1 VGALITETQRNNE
14 SSSKMI
20 SQSSFDTPT
29 RQYKYN
35 VTLCEGSKI
44 SSSHEEEESEPQRFE
59 RTLALHRAKIATYRS
74 NWEYKMPGA
83 ATSSAVTPSRS
94 WPDDVPPDDVLPM
107 LLNDIQY
114 CSRSPNFR
122 SDKGFCNRLSFRV
135 ASALITQFDETQQRQ
150 GLEMLKS
157 LAEKGYADGMC
168 YYGMCINEGRGG
180 VEPNPVGA
188 VGWFRR
194 CSDMYDH
201 AQRSVRVS
209 LEWKFGTESNF
220 VY

>member
-1 VGALITETQRNNE
+1 
-14 SSSKMI
+14 
-20 SQSSFDTPT
+20 
-29 RQYKYN
+29 
-35 VTLCEGSKI
+35 
-44 SSSHEEEESEPQRFE
+44 
-59 RTLALHRAKIATYRS
+59 
-74 NWEYKMPGA
+74 
-83 ATSSAVTPSRS
+83 
-94 WPDDVPPDDVLPM
+94 
-107 LLNDIQY
+107 
-114 CSRSPNFR
+114 
-122 SDKGFCNRLSFRV
+122 V

-180 VEPNPVGA
+180 V
-188 VGWFRR
+188 GWFRR